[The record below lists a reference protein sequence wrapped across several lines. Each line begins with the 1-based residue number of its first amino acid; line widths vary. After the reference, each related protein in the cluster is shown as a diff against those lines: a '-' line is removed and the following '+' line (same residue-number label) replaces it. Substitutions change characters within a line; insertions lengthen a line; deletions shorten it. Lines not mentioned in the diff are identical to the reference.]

1 MEKMKTLLRYLRLL
15 FESVLRKQSEDLSS
29 GKKVRSSANFRI
41 LKKKGRRF
49 FYQTEFWL
57 RVKDD
62 SFSCVFIIAC
72 EILLFSILNQ
82 L

>member
-41 LKKKGRRF
+41 HKKKGRRF
-49 FYQTEFWL
+49 FHQTEFWL

-62 SFSCVFIIAC
+62 SFFLCLHYC
-72 EILLFSILNQ
+72 M
-82 L
+82 